1 MLTLKL
7 ATEIVQLIDLRSF
20 KWVCEIELPMEF
32 LEKRL
37 EWGQTRKKNCC
48 IMRNCCS
55 VKCDFNQS
63 SLGAC
68 TKFMRKMQNEKAET
82 TQQTNFSK

>member
-20 KWVCEIELPMEF
+20 KWACELELPMEF

-37 EWGQTRKKNCC
+37 EWGQTRKKTAASCEIVTAWNA
-48 IMRNCCS
+48 ILIR
-55 VKCDFNQS
+55 VH
-63 SLGAC
+63 
-68 TKFMRKMQNEKAET
+68 
-82 TQQTNFSK
+82 